1 MAFEIIDNIDVPAS
15 TTVRARPRG
24 EFAQTVDSLKV
35 GQGFIFESDKGLKA
49 HYPKV
54 SPSKFPS
61 DVEGMNKKFKLWIAG
76 EGKVGV
82 KRLNDVAESEGD
94 GEHADTNAAG
104 GSDTGDA
111 E

>member
-1 MAFEIIDNIDVPAS
+1 MAFEIIDNITVPQ
-15 TTVRARPRG
+15 TVATRNRPRG
-24 EFAQTVDSLKV
+24 EFAQALDNLNV
-35 GQGFIFESDKGLKA
+35 GQGFYFDSDKPLKA

-61 DVEGMNKKFKLWIAG
+61 ALGFNKKFRLWIES

-82 KRLNDVAESEGD
+82 KRLEDVPAK
-94 GEHADTNAAG
+94 
-104 GSDTGDA
+104 DA

>member
-1 MAFEIIDNIDVPAS
+1 MAFQIIDNIEVPAV
-15 TTVRARPRG
+15 TATRNRARG
-24 EFAQTVDSLKV
+24 EFAQAVDSLQV

-61 DVEGMNKKFKLWIAG
+61 DVAGFNKKFRLWIAG
-76 EGKVGV
+76 EGQVDV
-82 KRLNDVAESEGD
+82 KRLPDVAVDVSEGD
-94 GEHADTNAAG
+94 SNE
-104 GSDTGDA
+104 GDA

>member
-1 MAFEIIDNIDVPAS
+1 MAFQIIDNIEVPAV
-15 TTVRARPRG
+15 TATRNRARG
-24 EFAQTVDSLKV
+24 EFAQAVDSLQI

-61 DVEGMNKKFKLWIAG
+61 TEGFNKKFRLWIAG
-76 EGKVGV
+76 EGQVGV
-82 KRLNDVAESEGD
+82 KRLPDVAVSEGD
-94 GEHADTNAAG
+94 SNE
-104 GSDTGDA
+104 SDAEGDA

>member
-1 MAFEIIDNIDVPAS
+1 MAFQIIDNIEVPAV
-15 TTVRARPRG
+15 TATRNRARG
-24 EFAQTVDSLKV
+24 EFAQALDSLEV

-61 DVEGMNKKFKLWIAG
+61 DVAGFNKKFKLWVAG
-76 EGKVGV
+76 EGQVGV
-82 KRLNDVAESEGD
+82 KRLDDVAVSEGD
-94 GEHADTNAAG
+94 GDGDE
-104 GSDTGDA
+104 GDA

>member
-1 MAFEIIDNIDVPAS
+1 MFEIIDNIEVPA
-15 TTVRARPRG
+15 TAATRNRTRG
-24 EFAQTVDSLKV
+24 AFAQAVDSLQV
-35 GQGFIFESDKGLKA
+35 GQGFIFDSDKGLKA

-61 DVEGMNKKFKLWIAG
+61 TDGFNKKFRLWIAG

-82 KRLNDVAESEGD
+82 KRLPDVAVSEGD
-94 GEHADTNAAG
+94 GDEN
-104 GSDTGDA
+104 DA

>member
-1 MAFEIIDNIDVPAS
+1 MTFQIIDNIEVPA
-15 TTVRARPRG
+15 TTATRNRQRG
-24 EFAQTVDSLKV
+24 AFAQTLDSLNV
-35 GQGFIFESDKGLKA
+35 GQGFIFDSDKPLKA

-61 DVEGMNKKFKLWIAG
+61 ALGMNKKFRLWIES

-82 KRLNDVAESEGD
+82 KRLEDVPAK
-94 GEHADTNAAG
+94 
-104 GSDTGDA
+104 DA

>member
-1 MAFEIIDNIDVPAS
+1 MFEIIDNIEVPA
-15 TTVRARPRG
+15 TAATRNRPRG
-24 EFAQTVDSLKV
+24 AFAQAVDSLQV
-35 GQGFIFESDKGLKA
+35 GQGFIFDSDKPLKT

-61 DVEGMNKKFKLWIAG
+61 GVEGMNKKFKLWVAG

-82 KRLNDVAESEGD
+82 KRLADVPVAEGD
-94 GEHADTNAAG
+94 GDEGHA
-104 GSDTGDA
+104 

>member
-1 MAFEIIDNIDVPAS
+1 MAFQIIDNIEVPAIVA
-15 TTVRARPRG
+15 TRVRPRG
-24 EFAQTVDSLKV
+24 EFAQAVDSLQI
-35 GQGFIFESDKGLKA
+35 GQGFLFDSDKPLKA

-61 DVEGMNKKFKLWIAG
+61 DVAGHNKKFRLWIAG

-82 KRLNDVAESEGD
+82 KRLPDVTVSEGD
-94 GEHADTNAAG
+94 GDE
-104 GSDTGDA
+104 GDA